1 MRNTVRMHR
10 PRAALVAL
18 AGLGAAL
25 GAAASR
31 VGDAPAPSATAVQ
44 TSAQQPAQAQA
55 DESAS
60 LRHGTITAID
70 RKARRIQI
78 QGVWADVAAGK
89 TMLLRQG
96 TPAALDTLR
105 VGEPIRFTA
114 ASTSASTAMLRVI
127 YAP

>member
-1 MRNTVRMHR
+1 MRNTVRMHW

-25 GAAASR
+25 GAGASR
-31 VGDAPAPSATAVQ
+31 VGDGPAPSASSVQ
-44 TSAQQPAQAQA
+44 ASAQQSAQAPA
-55 DESAS
+55 DDSAS
-60 LRHGTITAID
+60 LRHGTVTAID

-78 QGVWADVAAGK
+78 QGVWAEVAPGK

-96 TPAALDTLR
+96 TPAALETLR

-114 ASTSASTAMLRVI
+114 ASTSPSTATLRVI